1 MDKYSIRRRLLL
13 RRLFNCRK
21 GDHFC
26 NTVLGAIII
35 IIEDHFVLF
44 NTRRSLMGTFIGR
57 IDIRGDFYNFK
68 PLFEIHEDGE
78 ILELQ
83 EEDYET
89 IIPESERRDINFS
102 YSIYSDDSVSFMEN
116 TFYEDVPVVY
126 EFETEDLELNIDRDG
141 KLNQTGYRIRT
152 RDEYEKGKIK
162 PLSAYNLSL
171 VIDEREIDDNPR
183 EVSILEL
190 GTSKLMD
197 DSSVMIWLKKED
209 MLTGPYNVN
218 YRKIDQIYVAITKP
232 EEHHYILSGYSLNAC
247 EFIDIETRDEVVTY
261 ARPNKSAVV
270 KNIDVISEKTLLES
284 FKKSIEKDYLS
295 DGKLDLSN
303 IDELVE
309 AFSNSPF
316 MVNDDTIRRN
326 RLQRIKEKLEIS
338 DDVEDSFK
346 FISETLGNEFG
357 SFILKYDDKEASDSL
372 INSIIGADPR
382 ILNRVPEYSY
392 ARERIEKLLAE
403 EENLKSRVD
412 DLHAQLSGAREVDY
426 DRQMTLAEIQDE
438 IEDLEGARDSIKKEL
453 ASLESKHGNL
463 VEYDQLEGSVSNL
476 KRENE
481 YLETRKEQLNRETGE
496 LSTKLSDVTTNIEK
510 KLAEIPIDG
519 LVANLLTESA
529 SNWKRDQEHEEY
541 TRIISGISALE
552 KSQKNPEEL
561 VEYMFQRISEVRPL
575 YDKNTITN
583 ICTSIFQSFI
593 TVFSGDPGCGKTSIC
608 NIVGQALGLEK
619 LEKDLGQAAARYIPV
634 SVERG
639 WTSKRDFIGY
649 YNPLTKTFDKN
660 NKKVF
665 NALKIADIE
674 EKEGIEDL
682 PLVILLDEANL
693 SQMEYYWADFM
704 NVCDDIDVFNEI
716 NVGED
721 QILKIPQTLRF
732 VATINNDD
740 TTEKLSPRLIDRASI
755 ITLPKVSL
763 KDMSAFNNTGRISA
777 DSIELITWDSI
788 YKAFILNSNDV
799 NNLSSTARRIYEE
812 ILKPHLK
819 KYQIYISPRTD
830 ISVSRYCNVAAK
842 LFEQS
847 SDAARRDP
855 SLIALDYA
863 IAQKILPKING
874 YGDEYS
880 EWLKEL
886 MKKCEDNYLLRSK
899 EIINDILTR
908 GEANMNYYQF
918 FA

>member
-1 MDKYSIRRRLLL
+1 
-13 RRLFNCRK
+13 
-21 GDHFC
+21 
-26 NTVLGAIII
+26 
-35 IIEDHFVLF
+35 
-44 NTRRSLMGTFIGR
+44 MGKFIGR
-57 IDIRGDFYNFK
+57 VDIRGDFYNYK
-68 PLFEIHEDGE
+68 PLYEV
-78 ILELQ
+78 LENGTIIELGD
-83 EEDYET
+83 EDYKK
-89 IIPESERRDINFS
+89 IIPDSERQDINFS
-102 YSIYSDDSVSFMEN
+102 YSRYTESAESFMEDH
-116 TFYEDVPVVY
+116 FFEDVPVVF

-141 KLNQTGYRIRT
+141 RLNQTGYRIRT

-162 PLSAYNLSL
+162 SLSDLNYSL
-171 VIDEREIDDNPR
+171 VIDERELKDNPK
-183 EVSILEL
+183 EASILDI
-190 GTSKLMD
+190 GTARLRYD
-197 DSSVMIWLKKED
+197 TSVMILLKEEEV
-209 MLTGPYNVN
+209 LIGPYDIN
-218 YRKIDQIYVAITKP
+218 YRKIDQTFVVLTKP
-232 EEHHYILSGYSLNAC
+232 EDRQYTLSGYSLKDC
-247 EFIDIETRDEVVTY
+247 DLIDIETRDEVVTY
-261 ARPNKSAVV
+261 ARPHAEALIQT
-270 KNIDVISEKTLLES
+270 IDVISEKTLLES
-284 FKKSIEKDYLS
+284 FKSSIEKDYLS
-295 DGKLDLSN
+295 DGKLDLSH

-309 AFSNSPF
+309 AFDNSAF
-316 MVNDDTIRRN
+316 MVEDDAIRRN
-326 RLQRIKEKLEIS
+326 RLQRIKDKLEIS

-346 FISETLGNEFG
+346 YIFESLGSELTTM
-357 SFILKYDDKEASDSL
+357 ILKYDDKDSAESF
-372 INSIIGADPR
+372 INSIVAADPS
-382 ILNRVPEYSY
+382 ILNKIPEYSY
-392 ARERIEKLLAE
+392 ARERIEQLSAE
-403 EENLKSRVD
+403 EESLKSRID
-412 DLHAQLSGAREVDY
+412 ELDAKLRGASEVDINS
-426 DRQMTLAEIQDE
+426 QMSLLDIQDE
-438 IEDLEGARDSIKKEL
+438 IKDLEVSRDTIKKEL
-453 ASLESKHGNL
+453 NLLEVKHGNL
-463 VEYDQLEGSVSNL
+463 VAYDQLEGSVSIL

-529 SNWKRDQEHEEY
+529 SNWKKEKEQEEY
-541 TRIISGISALE
+541 ARIISSIANL
-552 KSQKNPEEL
+552 KKTDKTPDEL

-583 ICTSIFQSFI
+583 ICTSVFQNFI

-619 LEKDLGQAAARYIPV
+619 LERELGQSAARYIPV

-665 NALKIADIE
+665 NALKIADLE
-674 EKEGIEDL
+674 ENGKISEL
-682 PLVILLDEANL
+682 PLMILLDEANL

-704 NVCDDIDVFNEI
+704 NVCDDIDVSNEI

-721 QILKIPQTLRF
+721 QILKIPPTLRF

-763 KDMSAFNNTGRISA
+763 KDMNASSNTGRLNE
-777 DSIELITWDSI
+777 DKIELISWESI
-788 YKAFILNSNDV
+788 YKTFILNSDDM
-799 NNLSSTARRIYEE
+799 NNLSPTARRIYED

-819 KYQIYISPRTD
+819 RYQLYISPRTD
-830 ISVSRYCNVAAK
+830 IAIARYCNVASK
-842 LFEQS
+842 LFEQG

-863 IAQKILPKING
+863 TAQKILPKING

-880 EWLKEL
+880 DWLKEL
-886 MKKCEDNYLLRSK
+886 MKKCDENHLLRSK
-899 EIINDILTR
+899 EIIGDILSR